1 MKNAEEHPALIRYL
15 LDSVVDD
22 RQARAVLR
30 RSLAAAPGTYTP
42 AFPYVEP
49 FLGELSAHDR
59 QRRAAYLV
67 AGGFAL
73 HPLYA
78 EGRDLGAAFQQL
90 SLRRGTGNI
99 ESRWI
104 TLLDADD
111 DQLPERWR
119 QAVRLLAADGI
130 GLDWAQAYR
139 DLSSWG
145 HPDRFVQQRLARS
158 FYRTPSEAA
167 TSPTQ
172 EEEA

>member
-1 MKNAEEHPALIRYL
+1 MRNAEEPPALIRYL
-15 LDSVVDD
+15 LDSVAED

-49 FLGELSAHDR
+49 FLGDLPAHDQR
-59 QRRAAYLV
+59 RRAAYLV

-73 HPLYA
+73 HPA
-78 EGRDLGAAFQQL
+78 HVEGRDLGAAFRQL
-90 SLRRGTGNI
+90 AARRGTGNI

-104 TLLDADD
+104 ALLDADE

-119 QAVRLLAADGI
+119 HALRLLAADEI
-130 GLDWAQAYR
+130 GLDWAQTYR
-139 DLSSWG
+139 DLSAWG

-158 FYRTPSEAA
+158 FYRVPSESES
-167 TSPTQ
+167 SPMS